1 LIRGVD
7 WVSRQRRLT
16 LGQQPLSRGWEQG
29 LLPAGGLEDVNSF
42 FYWVPSNIWSWRG
55 MDHVAAAL
63 EAIAHPEAAQVRAE
77 ADRYRG
83 DILRS
88 LTIAR
93 QHNPLVRLRDGRWV
107 PHYPTHIY
115 RRGRDMGWIRE
126 TLEGSV
132 NLLISGI
139 LDPNGSEAPWILN
152 DYQDNLYVGGEFGYP
167 IPEFHE
173 MWYDW
178 AGFSCQP
185 NLLAGL
191 MPYLERDEIEVY
203 IWMFFNAFNATY
215 SPNIQGVV
223 EHPRPI
229 LGFSN
234 AEPFKTS
241 DESNSIKWLRYMF
254 VYGKGGTLYLGRAL
268 PREWLRGGKNIYL
281 KRVHTRFG
289 VVSVEYQTDADENRI
304 TCKTDLAEM
313 AAPGRFLVRFRH
325 PAKKPIKYI
334 RINGQPHA
342 AFDPVKGDVDIT
354 GKNGKLI
361 IEANYQD

>member
-1 LIRGVD
+1 
-7 WVSRQRRLT
+7 
-16 LGQQPLSRGWEQG
+16 
-29 LLPAGGLEDVNSF
+29 
-42 FYWVPSNIWSWRG
+42 

-63 EAIAHPEAAQVRAE
+63 DAIRHPEAVRLRAE
-77 ADRYRG
+77 ADAYRA

-115 RRGRDMGWIRE
+115 RRGRDLGWIRE

-132 NLLISGI
+132 NLLLCGI
-139 LDPNGSEAPWILN
+139 LDPNGPEAQGIL
-152 DYQDNLYVGGEFGYP
+152 DDFQDNLYTGGEFGYP
-167 IPEFHE
+167 IPDFHE
-173 MWYDW
+173 TWYDW

-191 MPYLERDEIEVY
+191 MPYLDRDEIEVY
-203 IWMFFNAFNATY
+203 IWMFFNAFSATY

-223 EHPRPI
+223 EHPRPV

-254 VYGKGGTLYLGRAL
+254 VYGKGDTLHLGRAL
-268 PREWLRGGKNIYL
+268 PREWLSRKESIHL

-289 VVSVEYQTDADENRI
+289 VVSVEYEPDLTQNRI
-304 TCKTDLAEM
+304 TCKADLALTTTP
-313 AAPGRFLVRFRH
+313 ARTLVRFRH
-325 PAKKPIKYI
+325 PQKKPIQSV
-334 RINGQPHA
+334 RVNGVEHT
-342 AFDPVKGDVDIT
+342 AFDPVKGDVDISGNSGVVRVDAFFGNAT
-354 GKNGKLI
+354 RK
-361 IEANYQD
+361 QQ